1 MKKIIIKD
9 IVNECATKESGEKL
23 FKELEESIDIQDS
36 VIVLDCINLDFTGI
50 DKFAGPFFNNS
61 IGKLII
67 KFETDH
73 ILSNMTVTNI
83 SDVGKLIW
91 VRTIKMHY
99 GNLTICEHKRRVE
112 LNLLSFFLS
121 ACINKDTCDVAI

>member
-1 MKKIIIKD
+1 MKKIIIED

-36 VIVLDCINLDFTGI
+36 VIVLDCITLDFTGM
-50 DKFAGPFFNNS
+50 DKFASPFFNNF

-91 VRTIKMHY
+91 VRTIKNALWQLDHM
-99 GNLTICEHKRRVE
+99 
-112 LNLLSFFLS
+112 
-121 ACINKDTCDVAI
+121 

>member
-1 MKKIIIKD
+1 MKTILIREL
-9 IVNECATKESGEKL
+9 VNECATKESGEKL

-36 VIVLDCINLDFTGI
+36 VIVLNCITLDFNGI

-67 KFETDH
+67 KFETDYV
-73 ILSNMTVTNI
+73 LSNINITNI

-91 VRTIKMHY
+91 VRTIKNALWQLDHM
-99 GNLTICEHKRRVE
+99 
-112 LNLLSFFLS
+112 
-121 ACINKDTCDVAI
+121 